1 MNKEE
6 FWVLLLYIIIGIL
19 VMLLVILVS
28 AEPIE
33 NLDYL
38 EKDPLLEYAYIDE
51 FTHIVY
57 INKDGSFCP
66 FIDSEGNFIKYENGR
81 YERVC
86 D

>member
-1 MNKEE
+1 MSKEE
-6 FWVLLLYIIIGIL
+6 FLVLLLSIIVGIL

-28 AEPIE
+28 AEPVE

-38 EKDPLLEYAYIDE
+38 EKDPLLEYAYVDE

-57 INKDGSFCP
+57 IDKDGSFCP
-66 FIDSEGNFIKYENGR
+66 FIDSEGNFIKYENGH

>member
-1 MNKEE
+1 MSKEE
-6 FWVLLLYIIIGIL
+6 FWVLLLSIIVGIL
-19 VMLLVILVS
+19 VMLLIILVS
-28 AEPIE
+28 AEPVE

-38 EKDPLLEYAYIDE
+38 EKDPLLEYAYVDE

-57 INKDGSFCP
+57 IDKDGSFCP
-66 FIDSEGNFIKYENGR
+66 FIDSEGNFIKYENGH

>member
-1 MNKEE
+1 MSKEE
-6 FWVLLLYIIIGIL
+6 FWVLLLSIIAGIL
-19 VMLLVILVS
+19 VILLVILVS
-28 AEPIE
+28 VESVK

-38 EKDPLLEYAYIDE
+38 ENDPLLEYAYIDE

-57 INKDGSFCP
+57 IDKDGSFCP
-66 FIDSEGNFIKYENGR
+66 FIDSEGNFIKYENGH